1 MEEYPE
7 PLIAGSRKVEE
18 TADSINLTLSE
29 PAAADY
35 NRLCRLSGPMMTL
48 CMVMERWYNRP
59 RSWIC
64 DHLGEMRAS
73 RCILGRGY
81 TIMIAGS
88 HSAIKPP
95 SSFKEDTDISIAS
108 ILRFIDSIGDTYR
121 VVSRIGW
128 ENLFRLR
135 KLDEYFPYDEYLL
148 TRPQVARLIASHA
161 EDSQAIGWIISI
173 LDWMA
178 QERPLIKGGA
188 TSVWLESQIQYP
200 TGFVIQSFKKLSGDI
215 IRDYNTKV
223 TAMLALLPDGVFRN
237 SLKKDMT
244 RSTPS
249 GSPAEA
255 NSRTLPRWDKVVDNM
270 RRWLSLTDVVE
281 TAQLLLPRLR
291 RGKALQIYS
300 KVRKYAGNTDLIQGQ
315 CMRMDRR
322 IPLIYAEHASAT
334 PGSMERWFAWSVV
347 ENSMEDSGVLAAY
360 TNGADPDMWV
370 LPKIT
375 SFPVELADW
384 LDRGQAPSVVT
395 LNRTMRLTVPDD
407 ARERLAGFQS
417 LIGSDYGKASAMML
431 A

>member
-18 TADSINLTLSE
+18 TAGSINLTLSE

-48 CMVMERWYNRP
+48 CMVMERWYGRP

-64 DHLGEMRAS
+64 DHLGEMQAS
-73 RCILGRGY
+73 RCILGRDY

-88 HSAIKPP
+88 HSAINPP
-95 SSFKEDTDISIAS
+95 SSFKEDTNISISA
-108 ILRFIDSIGDTYR
+108 IMRFIDSIGDTYH

-135 KLDEYFPYDEYLL
+135 KLDEYFPYDEYML
-148 TRPQVARLIASHA
+148 TRPQVAKLIASHA
-161 EDSQAIGWIISI
+161 DDSQAIGWIISI

-178 QERPLIKGGA
+178 QERPIIKGGA
-188 TSVWLESQIQYP
+188 TPEWIESQIQYP
-200 TGFVIQSFKKLSGDI
+200 TSFIIQTFKKLSGDI

-223 TAMLALLPDGVFRN
+223 METLSLLPDGVFRN
-237 SLKKDMT
+237 SLERDMT
-244 RSTPS
+244 RSTPF

-255 NSRTLPRWDKVVDNM
+255 NSRTLPRWSKAADDM
-270 RRWLSLTDVVE
+270 RRWLSRTDVVE

-291 RGKALQIYS
+291 RGQALQIYS
-300 KVRKYAGNTDLIQGQ
+300 KVRKYAGNTNLGQ
-315 CMRMDRR
+315 RQRMRTDRR

-334 PGSMERWFAWSVV
+334 PESMERWFAWATV

-375 SFPVELADW
+375 SFPVELAAW
-384 LDRGQAPSVVT
+384 LDDGRPPSVVS
-395 LNRTMRLTVPDD
+395 LSRTMRLTVPDD

-417 LIGSDYGKASAMML
+417 LIGSDYGKAAAMML
-431 A
+431 S